1 MKKIK
6 LIRSINL
13 STKLWIWTMGLVIV
27 AVLITGI
34 VNYNRSIF
42 VIKEKYEVILKNA
55 TELNIEM
62 LKLQETDILDG
73 EITELDAQRDALKII
88 KNQGIIDLGDNG
100 YNYVLNSG
108 GEMIYHPT
116 LSGQNILHTM
126 DYSSPPKAFI
136 EEIIEKAKSGG
147 GFVTYKWMNEATGKL
162 DEKLS
167 YVQYFEPWDWV
178 VASSTYLSDYNHVVM
193 SILNEGIKA
202 FAIVLILLFFVIQL
216 FFTELIEPLNATVT
230 AMEALENG
238 EHFLLTD
245 TSRKD
250 ELGKLTR
257 GYNRM
262 AKAIKENEEVLLNR
276 NEELAEANTEIQAL
290 YQQMLASEE
299 MLRYNYDEL
308 AKYKQ
313 ALESEQDNYR
323 RVMAASNE
331 TYWQFDVA
339 QNLVTLTN
347 LKRKGQTETFD
358 FSHLID
364 MIHEEDRVLLTQNL
378 DGNLEVPIFNIKLR
392 FLMEAENEVYHWH
405 QMIGIREENLI
416 FGSLTDIHQEVINRE
431 RIEFYAFHDPVLG
444 LYNMDF
450 FSDTIRNTLHFINDE
465 EKHVLLVVGVVGYAR
480 LLNAYG
486 KNLTDI
492 MAFQLS
498 AEVSAFFDTADYI
511 STLHSGRFAVWMKC
525 DHPDDCLV
533 DEIRKFE
540 EMVVERVGKFANIE
554 MPIDLAFGATL
565 IGSDHTETTSAI
577 SEAETAF
584 ESAVATGKF
593 HKINWYDASLKDAK
607 ERMLTIEQQLIKA
620 LDKNEIYLVY
630 QPQYET
636 FDSPKIKGYEA
647 LVRWHNETLGNVPPI
662 EFIPFSEDVGLIN
675 PIGRFVIK
683 EAVSFVGE
691 LKRKGKLVSVSINAS
706 YKELLQNDYVSY
718 LLSQVEAQDVSV
730 SQIHIEITESMI
742 SEYIDIVREKLI
754 ELVALG
760 FEVHMDDFGTGYS
773 SLYQLGKM
781 PVQVLK
787 IDKSFVW
794 AIETDDKMRYLTEL
808 IINTAHQMSLKI
820 IAEGVETIEQYEALK
835 RMGCDLYQGY
845 LFSKPLKAEE
855 IKAKI

>member
-27 AVLITGI
+27 AVLITGV

-62 LKLQETDILDG
+62 LKLQETDISDG
-73 EITELDAQRDALKII
+73 EITKLDAQRDALKII
-88 KNQGIIDLGDNG
+88 KNQNIIDLGENG

-116 LSGQNILHTM
+116 LTGQNILHTM

-136 EEIIEKAKSGG
+136 EEIIDTAKSGG

-167 YVQYFEPWDWV
+167 YVQYFEPWDWI

-216 FFTELIEPLNATVT
+216 FFTEMIEPLNATVT
-230 AMEALENG
+230 AMEALEKG
-238 EHFLLTD
+238 EHFLITD

-276 NEELAEANTEIQAL
+276 NDELAEANTEIQAL
-290 YQQMLASEE
+290 YEQMLASEE

-331 TYWQFDVA
+331 TYWQYAVA
-339 QNLVTLTN
+339 ENLVTLTN

-358 FSHLID
+358 FSHLIE
-364 MIHEEDRVLLTQNL
+364 MIHEEDRELLTQNL
-378 DGNLEVPIFNIKLR
+378 EGNLEVPIFNIKLR
-392 FLMEAENEVYHWH
+392 FLMETENEVYHWH

-450 FSDTIRNTLHFINDE
+450 FNDTIRNTLHFIDDE

-525 DHPDDCLV
+525 DHPDDCLG

-565 IGSDHTETTSAI
+565 IGRDHTETTSAI

-584 ESAVATGKF
+584 ESAVATGNF

-706 YKELLQNDYVSY
+706 YKELLQIDYVSY
-718 LLSQVEAQDVSV
+718 LLSQVEANDVSV
-730 SQIHIEITESMI
+730 SQIHFEITESMI
-742 SEYIDIVREKLI
+742 SEYIDIVREKLT

-794 AIETDDKMRYLTEL
+794 ALETDDKMRYLTEL